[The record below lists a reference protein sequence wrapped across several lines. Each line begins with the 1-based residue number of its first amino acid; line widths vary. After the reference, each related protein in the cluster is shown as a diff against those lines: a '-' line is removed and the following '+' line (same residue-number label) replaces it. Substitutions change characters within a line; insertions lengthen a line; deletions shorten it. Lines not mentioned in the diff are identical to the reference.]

1 MTAALLLVLVLVL
14 LVSLALGVSEG
25 VSEGVSKGVGE
36 GVSEVVSERVSA
48 EGTAATPSL
57 PHSLYS
63 EPAPFPLQLPPS
75 PTVPLT
81 HSLAVCGSGWQQRQ
95 RSLHEPVAK
104 ALAAAPPDQVS
115 ECVRE

>member
-1 MTAALLLVLVLVL
+1 VGEV
-14 LVSLALGVSEG
+14 VSERVSEG
-25 VSEGVSKGVGE
+25 VSEGVSKGV
-36 GVSEVVSERVSA
+36 SA
-48 EGTAATPSL
+48 EDTAATPSL

-75 PTVPLT
+75 PTAPLT
-81 HSLAVCGSGWQQRQ
+81 HPLAVCGSGWQQRH

-115 ECVRE
+115 E